1 MAGRHSAAVAFWP
14 HGVHGEGE
22 VPGEL
27 ANRCTGA
34 VGGLEIGELGAPPPE
49 QPGEVRFRALS
60 EGTRRFPNHDR
71 VETGPGLA
79 VVLDGAFTPIECGH
93 TTSRYVSDLA
103 PAAARHASDRDVS
116 LAEAVALGIGEAAA
130 EHRER
135 CGDNPLSSPR
145 STVAIARANSDAGKL
160 EAYTLAD
167 AAVMVLLADGTVDTL
182 QDLRVERYSP
192 WNPSVQRLAE
202 LRSDWAAGWVGSEP
216 ALRFPEG
223 NWSGSPE
230 DRRQFDQELKGF
242 AEALAERRLPPGL
255 AGFDRQVQTFL
266 GWMKDQREA
275 TLRAVNNPDV
285 EGGGFF
291 VAAAKPQ
298 DAYQGLQREYPLGE
312 VQAVAVMSDRGRE
325 LVTLMADARG
335 ELPSGMGRRPPYTDA
350 HVMRLLGEGGV
361 NYSGMRSAGRSTATP
376 TACATPVVPRSPTSP
391 SPSRTSDPHVAVR
404 ESWRKRCNEL
414 PAFGQLGVVLGGQGA
429 EEPLRQ

>member
-1 MAGRHSAAVAFWP
+1 
-14 HGVHGEGE
+14 
-22 VPGEL
+22 
-27 ANRCTGA
+27 
-34 VGGLEIGELGAPPPE
+34 
-49 QPGEVRFRALS
+49 
-60 EGTRRFPNHDR
+60 
-71 VETGPGLA
+71 
-79 VVLDGAFTPIECGH
+79 
-93 TTSRYVSDLA
+93 
-103 PAAARHASDRDVS
+103 
-116 LAEAVALGIGEAAA
+116 
-130 EHRER
+130 
-135 CGDNPLSSPR
+135 
-145 STVAIARANSDAGKL
+145 VAIARANSDAGKV

-192 WNPSVQRLAE
+192 WNPSAQRLAE